1 MLREGHWEAGGQVND
16 NEPDLSMAVCVMA
29 GFVCLL
35 LLAIAG
41 LTML

>member
-1 MLREGHWEAGGQVND
+1 MESKTTTLIEALRALAITARTEDGV
-16 NEPDLSMAVCVMA
+16 VA

>member
-1 MLREGHWEAGGQVND
+1 MND
-16 NEPDLSMAVCVMA
+16 NEPDLSDAVYVMA

-41 LTML
+41 LTLL

>member
-1 MLREGHWEAGGQVND
+1 MND
-16 NEPDLSMAVCVMA
+16 NEPDLSMALYVMA

-41 LTML
+41 LTLL